1 MSQKEE
7 NNIIHIIN
15 TLRDEMKTVNS
26 ALRDEMRSIREEIR
40 WLIGTMVIVSIAI
53 VGGMG
58 WIHNHHLKKDNTMSV
73 DIVKNEKEIQEV
85 KAEVKALAQK

>member
-58 WIHNHHLKKDNTMSV
+58 WIHNHHL
-73 DIVKNEKEIQEV
+73 
-85 KAEVKALAQK
+85 